1 MSMDPVV
8 RAHYDAG
15 VGLQAVSLSPDQK
28 YAALACRTHVQ
39 VVHLRNGNSESQSSV
54 EGQGGAGTG
63 AGAGSGSGAGAISPM
78 LQLQLS
84 QAGNSLLMYRSLWL
98 LI

>member
-1 MSMDPVV
+1 MDPVV

-39 VVHLRNGNSESQSSV
+39 VVHLRNGSSESQSSV
-54 EGQGGAGTG
+54 KGQGGAG

-84 QAGNSLLMYRSLWL
+84 QAGNSLLVYRSLWL

>member
-1 MSMDPVV
+1 MDPVV

-54 EGQGGAGTG
+54 EGQGGAG
-63 AGAGSGSGAGAISPM
+63 AGAGSGAGAISPM

-84 QAGNSLLMYRSLWL
+84 QAGNSLLVYRSLWL

>member
-1 MSMDPVV
+1 MDPVV

-54 EGQGGAGTG
+54 EGQGGAGAG
-63 AGAGSGSGAGAISPM
+63 AGSGAGSGSGAGAISPM

-84 QAGNSLLMYRSLWL
+84 QAGNSLLVYRSLWL

>member
-54 EGQGGAGTG
+54 EGQGGAG
-63 AGAGSGSGAGAISPM
+63 AGAGSGAGAISPM

-84 QAGNSLLMYRSLWL
+84 QAGNSLLVYRSLWL

>member
-39 VVHLRNGNSESQSSV
+39 VVHLRNGSSESQSSV
-54 EGQGGAGTG
+54 EGQGGAG
-63 AGAGSGSGAGAISPM
+63 AGAGSGAGAISPM

-84 QAGNSLLMYRSLWL
+84 QAGNSLLVYRSLWL

>member
-1 MSMDPVV
+1 MDPVV

-39 VVHLRNGNSESQSSV
+39 VIHLRNGNSESQSSV
-54 EGQGGAGTG
+54 EGQGG